1 MAPNNGILA
10 VPTRVWLFCID
21 GFPPILRAFLRG
33 RVPSGAIFG
42 GQRQATPTPHACSD
56 DLPRR
61 EPPHGGLSPPPFSAR
76 SLWTFARR
84 SDSVPW
90 EGG

>member
-1 MAPNNGILA
+1 M
-10 VPTRVWLFCID
+10 WLFCID
-21 GFPPILRAFLRG
+21 DFLPILRAFLSAVESR
-33 RVPSGAIFG
+33 PAPFSG
-42 GQRQATPTPHACSD
+42 GQRQATPTHTPVRMTCRAGS
-56 DLPRR
+56 RR
-61 EPPHGGLSPPPFSAR
+61 TVVCLLRLSSAR